1 MAALISPETIEVR
14 AGETFTLDIV
24 IQPQGRKISAGEV
37 VISFQPEIFQVL
49 DVQAGNLMG
58 SEPVTAGRVLDNEEG
73 IVSLAVARVGPIPVT
88 EAPLYEGV
96 LATIQWQVAEDV
108 PPIPVF
114 IALDFIGLADENFNE
129 IPNISLGS
137 GTVTIVLE

>member
-1 MAALISPETIEVR
+1 MAALISPEYTQVE
-14 AGETFTLDIV
+14 AGGTFTLDIV
-24 IQPQGRKISAGEV
+24 IRPQGRKISAGEV
-37 VISFQPEIFQVL
+37 TLSFQPEIFQVL
-49 DVQAGNLMG
+49 DIQAGNLMG
-58 SEPVTAGRVLDNEEG
+58 SEPLTAGLVLNNEEG
-73 IVSLAVARVGPIPVT
+73 IVSLAAARVGPIPVT

-114 IALDFIGLADENFNE
+114 IAVDSVGLADENFND

-137 GTVTIVLE
+137 GTVTIVQ